1 MCIIPADP
9 AIPLVRH
16 DFSPKCI
23 ERDLNKVFFYCNHVC
38 KRKKNLPEHSI
49 SRWTGHPQ
57 YISLHRSSKEC
68 GWSVCADMKRG
79 SKLISEKNIWKT
91 IIFPLMKNE
100 TIIENG
106 LEQC

>member
-1 MCIIPADP
+1 
-9 AIPLVRH
+9 
-16 DFSPKCI
+16 
-23 ERDLNKVFFYCNHVC
+23 
-38 KRKKNLPEHSI
+38 
-49 SRWTGHPQ
+49 
-57 YISLHRSSKEC
+57 
-68 GWSVCADMKRG
+68 MKRG